1 VFFIL
6 FLLANNDSTTVDTVQ
21 TYEIPEI
28 VMFYNGLSV
37 VGEVFPSYYEQ
48 SVTDVLTNLPVT
60 VLSYGFT
67 PACAVGSRGANPYY
81 TRIYVNGRRQRGS
94 LTGYFNLGQLSLH
107 SFERVGYGQSI
118 TGSELS
124 GLNFQSMI
132 NRYDKPYSYARFS
145 FGSFQSNAYG
155 IDLTRAITNDLGL
168 YASGEYSR
176 TDGFR
181 DQSDAERLSVYA
193 HVYYNRFFPARLD
206 LFYSD
211 HDYGFPGTVHESREG
226 RQEDRF
232 LDISTTFALGRSV
245 MNFFYTAQNMA
256 YADSQNVTFTEY
268 RMKQLGADL
277 AYHRELLG
285 FIIDYGV
292 TSYFL
297 DVDGTV
303 TSYPDVPLDLWA
315 QLSKDVRPVSFQVAG
330 YFGKAGDHE
339 NFYCPSVEAAYEF
352 FRSTQLYLSLSRE
365 ARAPSD
371 LEFHAVFDS
380 MNPYFRIAGNE
391 DLDPEYCWIQEAGV
405 RSELFSIGYYRFNY
419 DDFITVN
426 PGPGNDYEYVNIDDW
441 LITGC
446 DTRFELPLRFF
457 SNDSGKNVSLTIG
470 GSGNIILDGDSVLY
484 MPEYQ
489 FGGHLSVMRETS
501 RFAFGAT
508 VRGDVYGGR
517 VDLSGQESPG
527 FSVVSAAGMVRFMGL
542 SIIGRVNNILDED
555 YAFIPGY
562 PMPPRNYA
570 VSVKWEFW
578 D

>member
-37 VGEVFPSYYEQ
+37 VEEVVPSYHEQ
-48 SVTDVLTNLPVT
+48 SVADMLTNFPVT

-67 PACAVGSRGANPYY
+67 PANGVSSRGASPYY
-81 TRIYVNGRRQRGS
+81 TRIYVNGRRQRQNF
-94 LTGYFNLGQLSLH
+94 TGYFNLGQLSLH
-107 SFERVGYGQSI
+107 SFERVGYGQNI

-124 GLNFQSMI
+124 GLNFQSRI
-132 NRYDKPYSYARFS
+132 NRYDKPYSYARFL

-168 YASGEYSR
+168 YASGEYYR

-211 HDYGFPGTVHESREG
+211 HDYGFPGTIHESKES
-226 RQEDRF
+226 RQEDKF
-232 LDISTTFALGRSV
+232 LDISATFALGHSV
-245 MNFFYTAQNMA
+245 MNLFYAAQNMA
-256 YADSQNVTFTEY
+256 YADSQNVIFTEY
-268 RMKQLGADL
+268 RMKQLGAGL
-277 AYHRELLG
+277 AYHDELFG
-285 FIIDYGV
+285 IAVDYGV

-303 TSYPDVPLDLWA
+303 ISYPDVPLDLWA
-315 QLSKDVRPVSFQVAG
+315 QLSKTVSPLSFQVAG
-330 YFGKAGDHE
+330 YFGKANDHG
-339 NFYCPSVEAAYEF
+339 NFYCPSLEAAYDF
-352 FRSTQLYLSLSRE
+352 FRSTQLYLSVSRD

-371 LEFHAVFDS
+371 LELHAVFDS
-380 MNPYFRIAGNE
+380 TNPYFRIAGNE
-391 DLDPEYCWIQEAGV
+391 DLVPEYCWIQEAGV
-405 RSELFSIGYYRFNY
+405 RGEQFSIGYYRFNY
-419 DDFITVN
+419 DDFITID
-426 PGPGNDYEYVNIDDW
+426 PGPGNSYEYVNIDDW

-446 DTRFELPLRFF
+446 DARFELPLRFF
-457 SNDSGKNVSLTIG
+457 GNDSSKNVSLAIG
-470 GSGNIILDGDSVLY
+470 GSGNIILDGDSVLL

-489 FGGHLSVMRETS
+489 LGGQLSVMRETS
-501 RFAFGAT
+501 RLTFGGA
-508 VRGDVYGGR
+508 VRGEIYGGR
-517 VDLSGQESPG
+517 IDLAGHELPG
-527 FSVVSAAGMVRFMGL
+527 FSVVSAAGMVKFMGL
-542 SIIGRVNNILDED
+542 SIVGRVNNILDEE

-562 PMPPRNYA
+562 PMPPRNYD
-570 VSVKWEFW
+570 VSIKWEFW